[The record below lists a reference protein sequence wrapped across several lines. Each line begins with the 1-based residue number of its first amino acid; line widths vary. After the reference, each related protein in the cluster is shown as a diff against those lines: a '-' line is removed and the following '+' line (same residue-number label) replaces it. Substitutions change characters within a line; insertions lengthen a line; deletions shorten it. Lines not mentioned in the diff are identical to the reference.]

1 MSNNETTYKLQVREV
16 VSYGGHSLSAN
27 GSVNL
32 TLKAG
37 YGELTNTIRVMQ
49 MLNNDITIKAKLPG
63 SKPMGLGM
71 FRLKSINIDGD
82 GESTL
87 KFNGLN
93 DYAEMDNLNLLP
105 TKRDDGDG
113 TFAVMMVAE
122 IEDEGGEED
131 GAE

>member
-1 MSNNETTYKLQVREV
+1 MSKEPKENVVKVREV

-37 YGELTNTIRVMQ
+37 YSELVNTIGAMQ

-63 SKPMGLGM
+63 QKPMALGM
-71 FRLKSINIDGD
+71 FRIKSIGIDGD

-113 TFAVMMVAE
+113 TFVVMMVAE
-122 IEDEGGEED
+122 VEPEGGEDD
-131 GAE
+131 GTE